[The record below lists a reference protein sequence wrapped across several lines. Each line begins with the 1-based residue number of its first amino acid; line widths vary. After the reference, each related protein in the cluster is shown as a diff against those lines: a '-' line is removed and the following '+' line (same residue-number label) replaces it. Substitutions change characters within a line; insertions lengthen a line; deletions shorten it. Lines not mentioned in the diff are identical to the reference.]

1 MKYSLSAEKTVY
13 YNYLGKIRAKI
24 KPLMV
29 VKNG

>member
-13 YNYLGKIRAKI
+13 YKNLDKIRAKI
-24 KPLMV
+24 MPYMV